1 MSEGGEIVRFEAPL
15 HVAAPGSTGTDT
27 YKGLPM
33 VELPDDGRTGSDFAA
48 ELGKHLAAVA
58 IYRRG
63 KILMALTEKRERL
76 EAIGDHEMRTLV
88 ERYVC
93 LFRAVVEKKTGDQL
107 LRIRKTLGLDQ
118 ARMAMNSP
126 QLLAEIREVEHL
138 HDVPLPVLRADG
150 RIEILPEGYD
160 TAGRTL
166 TLRACDYAAKPCL
179 DGAKFLRELLGE
191 FQFTEPDR
199 SLAVAVAAMLTLF
212 ARRLLPALA
221 HRPAFIYTANAA
233 GGGKTLLADCAIAPV
248 FGRSPRAA
256 FPRREEELE
265 KLLLAEVL
273 GGCECLLFDNLKGRV
288 DSASIENLLTSH
300 VFKGRI
306 LNLSKTFEGEN
317 HLVMFFT
324 GNGVTVSE
332 DLARRSLFVEL
343 FQPEARAQDRKFR
356 QALSVG
362 MLVERREEILAA
374 LWQIVSAWDAA
385 GRPRGTKTHS
395 SFPEWAAIIGGMV
408 EHAGFASPVSVPA
421 LHNAG
426 NQDTDDMER
435 LVQVMHERHVDRPI
449 DFERLAELAAEG
461 GLFERITDGCSANGM
476 ERADKARFGKLLAS
490 YHHRVFGEK
499 RLLFAVEGRGHGRRF
514 RVSPPEANDKNQS
527 VGP

>member
-15 HVAAPGSTGTDT
+15 HVTAPANAAATIFN
-27 YKGLPM
+27 GLPM
-33 VELPDDGRTGSDFAA
+33 VELPDDDRTGGDFAA
-48 ELGKHLAAVA
+48 ELGKHLARAA

-63 KILMALTEKRERL
+63 KILMALTEKRDRL
-76 EAIGDHEMRTLV
+76 EPIGDHEMRTLV
-88 ERYVC
+88 ERYVT
-93 LFRAVVEKKTGDQL
+93 LFKARVPKKTGEQL
-107 LRIRKTLGLDQ
+107 LRVKLTLGIDA
-118 ARMAMNSP
+118 ARMTMNSP

-138 HDVPLPVLRADG
+138 HDIPLPVLRPDG
-150 RIEILPEGYD
+150 RIEILAEGYD
-160 TAGRTL
+160 APGRTL
-166 TLRACDYAAKPCL
+166 TLRACDYAAKPCA
-179 DGAKFLRELLGE
+179 DGAAFLRELLGE

-212 ARRLLPALA
+212 ARRLLPTLA

-332 DLARRSLFVEL
+332 DLARRALFVEL

-362 MLVERREEILAA
+362 MLVERRAEILAA

-385 GRPRGTKTHS
+385 GRPRGSKTHS
-395 SFPEWAAIIGGMV
+395 SFPEWAALIGGIV
-408 EHAGFASPVSVPA
+408 EHAGFASPVAVPA

-426 NQDTDDMER
+426 NQDADDMEQ
-435 LVQVMHERHVDRPI
+435 LVRVIRENHADRPI
-449 DFERLAELAAEG
+449 DFEKLADLAAVG
-461 GLFERITDGCSANGM
+461 GLFERITDGHSANGM

-490 YHHRVFGEK
+490 YHLRVFGEE
-499 RLLFAVEGRGHGRRF
+499 RLTFLVEGRGHGRRF
-514 RVSPPEANDKNQS
+514 RIGLPKQKPDEE
-527 VGP
+527 GPF